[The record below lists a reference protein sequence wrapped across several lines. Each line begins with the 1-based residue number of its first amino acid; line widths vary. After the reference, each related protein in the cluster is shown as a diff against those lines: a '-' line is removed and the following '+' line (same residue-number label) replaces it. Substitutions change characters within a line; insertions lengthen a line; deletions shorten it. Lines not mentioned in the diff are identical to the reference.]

1 MAKHQ
6 LDPRIVS
13 NVRRVTKQAQKQLGP
28 ITQDKLVL
36 AGFAALFVMVATVN
50 GFVACWASMTGQFV
64 AATNVYPVA
73 FTSTTKTASLAD
85 SPIIATSFT
94 PEEEAPPGNS
104 CKINLDGYNQIGE
117 QTTEGGKSFRLYN
130 KDKIIIVP
138 KDNPES
144 GNVVLMSKAGGLTIK
159 ACGSLTEQGLLI
171 GNGKDATKLNLGEK
185 DDDGKSKIF
194 KVKVKKASSKKSE
207 PTVVTVL

>member
-28 ITQDKLVL
+28 MTQDKLVYS
-36 AGFAALFVMVATVN
+36 GFALLFVTVVMVN
-50 GFVACWASMTGQFV
+50 GFEACWASMTGQFV

-85 SPIIATSFT
+85 SPIVATSFT
-94 PEEEAPPGNS
+94 PEEEAPTGSS

-117 QTTEGGKSFRLYN
+117 QTTEGGKSFKLYN

-138 KDNPES
+138 KDNPDS
-144 GNVVLMSKAGGLTIK
+144 GNVVLMSKAGGLTIR

-185 DDDGKSKIF
+185 DDEGKFKIF

-207 PTVVTVL
+207 PTIVTVL